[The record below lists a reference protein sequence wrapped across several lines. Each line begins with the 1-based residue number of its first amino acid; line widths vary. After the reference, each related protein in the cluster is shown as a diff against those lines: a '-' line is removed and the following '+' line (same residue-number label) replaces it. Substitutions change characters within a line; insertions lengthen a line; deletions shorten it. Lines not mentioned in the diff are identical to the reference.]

1 LGPLALLKTLRNNPL
16 ECWTKAHF
24 EEPIVL
30 GGFPFARVAVVSD
43 PGAIREILVDNAAGY
58 RKSAL
63 ERRILSSRL
72 RDGLVAADG
81 DAWLRQRRTLAP
93 FFARKMLRQLVPEMA
108 RTAERLVERW
118 RGLAADEAIEVKSEM
133 SRVALEVLVRC
144 MFSDALAKR
153 QDEFCAAMTLF
164 FKSCAGFDP
173 FDILG
178 LPDFVPRLTQRRKR
192 SMLEPFDRAF
202 DALVSERRARNR
214 DPEEARDI
222 LDAMIVAK
230 DPDTGRAMS
239 EAEIRANVLTFVF
252 AGQETT
258 STALTWAIYLLSQ
271 SQQWH
276 ERVAAESRRVLAG
289 AGPLDNA
296 VESLIE
302 TRAVIDEAMRLYPP
316 IIGIT
321 RCALRPATLAGTAI
335 APGTMIIVSPYI
347 LHRHRRLWNEPDV
360 FDPSRFLD
368 KVQRPIERFS
378 YLPFGAGPRACIGAA
393 FALLEATLVLATIM
407 QHFTLTPV
415 PGQTVWPVQGF
426 TLGIRGGL
434 RMTVRPHEPRLNGA

>member
-1 LGPLALLKTLRNNPL
+1 LGPVALLKTLRNNPL

-24 EEPIVL
+24 EEPVVL

-43 PGAIREILVDNAAGY
+43 PGAIREILVENPSGY
-58 RKSAL
+58 SKSAL

-72 RDGLVAADG
+72 RAGLVAADG
-81 DAWLRQRRTLAP
+81 DDWLRQRRTLAP

-108 RTAERLVERW
+108 RTAERLVARW
-118 RGLAADEAIEVKSEM
+118 SVLPTDQTIDVKSEM

-144 MFSDALAKR
+144 MFSDALAER
-153 QDEFCAAMTLF
+153 QEEFCAAMTLF

-178 LPDFVPRLTQRRKR
+178 LPDFVPRLAQRRKR
-192 SMLEPFDRAF
+192 PMLEPFDRVF
-202 DALVSERRARNR
+202 DAILSERRAQER
-214 DPEEARDI
+214 DAQDPRDI
-222 LDAMIVAK
+222 LDAMISAK
-230 DPDTGRAMS
+230 DPETGLTMS
-239 EAEIRANVLTFVF
+239 EPEIRANVLTFVF

-271 SQQWH
+271 SPQWR
-276 ERVAAESRRVLAG
+276 ERVAAESQRVLAG
-289 AGPLDNA
+289 AGALDNA
-296 VESLIE
+296 VEALVD

-321 RCALRPATLAGTAI
+321 RCALREAMLAGFAI

-347 LHRHRRLWNEPDV
+347 LHRHCRLWDEADT

-368 KVQRPIERFS
+368 KTHRPIERFA

-393 FALLEATLVLATIM
+393 FALIEATLMLATIM
-407 QHFTLTPV
+407 QHFRLTPV
-415 PGQTVWPVQGF
+415 PGQAIWPVQGF

-434 RMTVRPHEPRLNGA
+434 RMTVQPN